1 MGHSFNPCPESS
13 WQLIPMRLVDP
24 RIALGM
30 SAAGALRLN
39 RGEDD
44 GEVELFGAS
53 SGGIQDPR
61 PVMALVLESIAVEDM
76 QYRLGFGAVRVGR
89 SSGFGHDFLPVFR
102 AAGAARSGHRVSR
115 CREPVRVGI
124 PDQMQHPP
132 E

>member
-76 QYRLGFGAVRVGR
+76 QYRLGFGAVRAGR

-102 AAGAARSGHRVSR
+102 AAGAAGPGGPVSPWPGR
-115 CREPVRVGI
+115 GG
-124 PDQMQHPP
+124 
-132 E
+132 